1 MDALR
6 GPYRNC
12 AVCWGWRD
20 DRRNQ
25 SSAAGAVVRRP
36 VPLVS
41 QGGAQMKTPEPS
53 KENPSTPNKR
63 EFTGTDNPRHLRA
76 IAALLHRPL
85 PRENL
90 DTVAGCSNG
99 PELVA
104 ELRRRGLEVPCRRIN
119 FVDRDGCIC
128 RPGVYFLTLADRRKL
143 HQWQAK
149 RKQGGAV

>member
-1 MDALR
+1 MAALR
-6 GPYRNC
+6 GPCRNC

-53 KENPSTPNKR
+53 KENPSVPNSAK
-63 EFTGTDNPRHLRA
+63 FTGTDNPRHLRA
-76 IAALLHRPL
+76 IAALLRRPL

-119 FVDRDGCIC
+119 FVDRDGFIC

>member
-53 KENPSTPNKR
+53 KENPSVPNSAK
-63 EFTGTDNPRHLRA
+63 FTGTDNPRHLRA
-76 IAALLHRPL
+76 IAALLRRPL

-119 FVDRDGCIC
+119 FVDRDGFIC